1 MHSFLVHPDNM
12 GVHGVS
18 TGAGMHLD
26 VGQREPEGAE
36 RAGHHGLLWA
46 GRRDREGAGNRGH
59 NPPRELPGLQ
69 PLAGGGVERQVLCS
83 KEHCSIEKEQTTG
96 VNTTVD
102 CNSESIY
109 SMSYS
114 PWRDRIRSQ
123 HKHTSAYWACGLKVT
138 SVLRMRG
145 CGSVL

>member
-69 PLAGGGVERQVLCS
+69 TLAGGGVERQVLCS
-83 KEHCSIEKEQTTG
+83 KEH
-96 VNTTVD
+96 
-102 CNSESIY
+102 
-109 SMSYS
+109 
-114 PWRDRIRSQ
+114 
-123 HKHTSAYWACGLKVT
+123 SAYWACGLKVT